1 MFKIIQ
7 EAALPK
13 LSQTSLFIKFN
24 EKSNIMADVG
34 SEISNAKDHIVKPTD
49 IPEILSLMKLNGDAV
64 VKRAI
69 ASFEKNEIVV
79 INNKETSKIPA
90 SLPFIVAT
98 KGSEIKAYVFANKVV
113 NNINSPQ
120 EYTNLMAVLEAAY
133 LSLQLQ
139 KKPNLFLM
147 NRPMILILCTL
158 YERMV
163 TLPLVQKLYMR
174 GDNLTKSRL
183 YIIAYFYRMIDG
195 TNIDNI
201 PYKRIISDKIDD
213 AVVKQ
218 VIEDVKALPD
228 TSFMSLI
235 QLIKKLNPVR
245 YKDLDVL
252 YLTHFTSSC
261 GVSLIFALENLAY
274 LFILIASAN
283 YKTQITA
290 YGLNKSVGL
299 ITKKAITTIN
309 SMSM

>member
-49 IPEILSLMKLNGDAV
+49 IPEILSLMKLNGDVV
-64 VKRAI
+64 VKKAI
-69 ASFEKNEIVV
+69 NSFEKNEIVV

-147 NRPMILILCTL
+147 NRPLILILCWI
-158 YERMV
+158 V
-163 TLPLVQKLYMR
+163 
-174 GDNLTKSRL
+174 
-183 YIIAYFYRMIDG
+183 
-195 TNIDNI
+195 
-201 PYKRIISDKIDD
+201 
-213 AVVKQ
+213 
-218 VIEDVKALPD
+218 
-228 TSFMSLI
+228 
-235 QLIKKLNPVR
+235 
-245 YKDLDVL
+245 
-252 YLTHFTSSC
+252 
-261 GVSLIFALENLAY
+261 
-274 LFILIASAN
+274 
-283 YKTQITA
+283 
-290 YGLNKSVGL
+290 
-299 ITKKAITTIN
+299 
-309 SMSM
+309 